1 MWGLVCGYTSSTGS
15 FAGGVDSLQ
24 RRGKLVRHGVEL
36 SLKRRRPSHQHIIVA
51 GAKRFGRGNA
61 NQFAQAPPHA
71 VAFHGIADLLGNRES
86 DPRRP
91 GLGAPARLQDKGA

>member
-1 MWGLVCGYTSSTGS
+1 M
-15 FAGGVDSLQ
+15 D
-24 RRGKLVRHGVEL
+24 
-36 SLKRRRPSHQHIIVA
+36 SLKRRGKVVHHGFELGFKRRRTPHQNIVVV
-51 GAKRFGRGNA
+51 GAKLFGRGGA

-71 VAFHGIADLLGNRES
+71 VAFHGIADLLGNRQS